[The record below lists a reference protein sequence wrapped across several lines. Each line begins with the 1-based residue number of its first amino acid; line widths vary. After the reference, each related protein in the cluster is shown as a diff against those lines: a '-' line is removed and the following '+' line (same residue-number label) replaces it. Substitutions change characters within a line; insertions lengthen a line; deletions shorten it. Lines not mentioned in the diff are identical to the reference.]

1 MSIDL
6 HAHTTASDGT
16 LHPRELV
23 ALAKKTGLTA
33 VAVTDHDTLDGLPE
47 ALEAGRELDQQV
59 IPGCEL
65 SVGEGKRSMHIVGL
79 WLRPESP
86 KLREG
91 LDFVIRE
98 RGNRNHKII
107 AKLNELGL
115 DISYEEVAKLAGG
128 TVGRP
133 HMAQA
138 LMARGL
144 VSSVN
149 EAFEKYIGNN
159 GAAYVPRTRL
169 TPAQALELLRA
180 EDATP
185 ILAHPYLLQLPLS
198 KLEERLRELMDLGLE
213 GMEVYYTEHPNDI
226 RRAYRA
232 LADRLGLL
240 VSGGSDFHGSVKPG
254 IRLGRGKG
262 DLNVDDELLEIMKT
276 HRRERGQW
284 V

>member
-1 MSIDL
+1 MTIDL

-16 LHPRELV
+16 LSPRELV
-23 ALAKKTGLTA
+23 ALAKKTGLKA
-33 VAVTDHDTLDGLPE
+33 VAVTDHDTVSGLAE
-47 ALEAGRELDQQV
+47 ALEAGRELGQEV

-65 SVGEGKRSMHIVGL
+65 SVGEGRQSMHIVGL
-79 WLRPESP
+79 WLTPEAP
-86 KLREG
+86 KLREA
-91 LDFVIRE
+91 LEFVIRE

-115 DISYEEVAKLAGG
+115 DITYEEVAERAGG

-149 EAFEKYIGNN
+149 EAFEKYIGNS

-169 TPAQALELLRA
+169 SPAQALEVLRA
-180 EDATP
+180 EGATP

-198 KLEERLRELMDLGLE
+198 QLEVRLRELMDLGLE
-213 GMEVYYTEHPNDI
+213 GMEVYYTEHSNDI

-254 IRLGRGKG
+254 IHLGRGKG
-262 DLNVDDELLEIMKT
+262 DLYVDDNLLEAMKA

>member
-1 MSIDL
+1 MTIDL

-16 LHPRELV
+16 LRPSELV
-23 ALAKKTGLTA
+23 ALAKKNRLTA
-33 VAVTDHDTLDGLPE
+33 VAVTDHDTLSGLEE
-47 ALEAGRELDQQV
+47 ALEAGRELDQEV

-65 SVGEGKRSMHIVGL
+65 SVGEGKHSMHIVGL
-79 WLRPESP
+79 WLRPDSP
-86 KLREG
+86 RLQEA
-91 LDFVIRE
+91 LDFVIQE

-115 DISYEEVAKLAGG
+115 KIDYDEVKALAGG

-133 HMAQA
+133 HMAQV
-138 LMARGL
+138 LLRKKL
-144 VSSVN
+144 VGSIT
-149 EAFEKYIGNN
+149 EAFAKYLGND

-169 TPAQALELLRA
+169 SPARALELLRA
-180 EDATP
+180 EGATP
-185 ILAHPYLLQLPLS
+185 ILAHPYLLGLTLS
-198 KLEERLRELMDLGLE
+198 ALEERLRELMALGLE

-226 RRAYRA
+226 RRAYRG

-254 IRLGRGKG
+254 IFLGRGKG
-262 DLNVDDELLEIMKT
+262 DLHVDDELLEIMKEY
-276 HRRERGQW
+276 RRERGQW